1 MHNLRMDTYKQQTKA
16 ASQVAVKRIPDV
28 LSSPEQAK
36 RVLREICILRRL
48 IHPFIIGL
56 KNAFVQPSA
65 TGRLQ
70 HLLLG
75 NFLLLLQGSMLH
87 LAHAHHKK
95 LLVKACIHCTCGNTL
110 VRCTK
115 QQLTVFCNCVDPQ

>member
-1 MHNLRMDTYKQQTKA
+1 MRRLCMDTYKQQTKA

-65 TGRLQ
+65 TGWLQ
-70 HLLLG
+70 YLLLG
-75 NFLLLLQGSMLH
+75 NSYCCC
-87 LAHAHHKK
+87 
-95 LLVKACIHCTCGNTL
+95 KAACCISLMHITRSC
-110 VRCTK
+110 
-115 QQLTVFCNCVDPQ
+115 